1 MTVCGRGSN
10 GGTSHLTSAEKRSR
24 RASIKKRPG
33 SPDRNKDPQTVTAAD
48 GQSNHHQPPERPGED
63 TDPLLERGAKTS
75 RDYEEEREGGER
87 ETKDDSEE

>member
-1 MTVCGRGSN
+1 MIVCGRGSN

-48 GQSNHHQPPERPGED
+48 GESNNQPPERSGKD
-63 TDPLLERGAKTS
+63 TDPLLERGAETS
-75 RDYEEEREGGER
+75 RDYEEERERGER

>member
-1 MTVCGRGSN
+1 MQRRGVE
-10 GGTSHLTSAEKRSR
+10 GQVLR
-24 RASIKKRPG
+24 RGLGA
-33 SPDRNKDPQTVTAAD
+33 PDRNKDPQTVTAAD